1 MEKTM
6 TTNLGRKG
14 VTGALSGVNDA
25 LGLDPTDVPRQ
36 DSMQQ
41 ADGADSADRAELQ
54 RALLVYGVA
63 GALGAEHARS
73 TMSET
78 RV

>member
-6 TTNLGRKG
+6 TTNPGRKG
-14 VTGALSGVNDA
+14 VTDA
-25 LGLDPTDVPRQ
+25 LGLDATDAPRQ

-41 ADGADSADRAELQ
+41 AAGADRAELQ

-63 GALGAEHARS
+63 GALGADRARS
-73 TMSET
+73 AMNDT
-78 RV
+78 RA

>member
-14 VTGALSGVNDA
+14 VTDA
-25 LGLDPTDVPRQ
+25 LGLEPTDAPRQ

-41 ADGADSADRAELQ
+41 ADGAERAELQ
-54 RALLVYGVA
+54 RALLVYGMA
-63 GALGAEHARS
+63 GALGADQARAGS
-73 TMSET
+73 GDMHG
-78 RV
+78 

>member
-1 MEKTM
+1 M

-14 VTGALSGVNDA
+14 VTDA
-25 LGLDPTDVPRQ
+25 LDLDLADAPRQ

-41 ADGADSADRAELQ
+41 ADGADRAELQ

-63 GALGAEHARS
+63 GALGADQARS
-73 TMSET
+73 AMNET

>member
-1 MEKTM
+1 M
-6 TTNLGRKG
+6 TTNPGRKG
-14 VTGALSGVNDA
+14 VSDA
-25 LGLDPTDVPRQ
+25 LGLDLADAPRQ

-41 ADGADSADRAELQ
+41 ADGADRAELQ

-63 GALGAEHARS
+63 GALGADQARS
-73 TMSET
+73 AMQET

>member
-1 MEKTM
+1 M

-14 VTGALSGVNDA
+14 VTDA
-25 LGLDPTDVPRQ
+25 LALDPTDAPRQ

-41 ADGADSADRAELQ
+41 ADGTDRAELQ
-54 RALLVYGVA
+54 RALLVYGMA
-63 GALGAEHARS
+63 GALGADHARS
-73 TMSET
+73 TMKET

>member
-6 TTNLGRKG
+6 TTNLGGKG
-14 VTGALSGVNDA
+14 VTDA
-25 LGLDPTDVPRQ
+25 LGLESTDAPRQ

-41 ADGADSADRAELQ
+41 ADVAERAELQ
-54 RALLVYGVA
+54 RALLVYGMA
-63 GALGAEHARS
+63 GALGADHARS
-73 TMSET
+73 AMNET

>member
-14 VTGALSGVNDA
+14 VIDA
-25 LGLDPTDVPRQ
+25 LGLDPADAPRQ

-41 ADGADSADRAELQ
+41 ADGADRAELQ

-73 TMSET
+73 AVSET